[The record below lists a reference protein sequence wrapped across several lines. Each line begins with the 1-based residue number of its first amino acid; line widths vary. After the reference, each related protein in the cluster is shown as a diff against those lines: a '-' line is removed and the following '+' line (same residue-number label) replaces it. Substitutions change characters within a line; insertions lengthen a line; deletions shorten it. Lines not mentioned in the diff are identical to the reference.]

1 MKTGASMGLGAA
13 IGSMGLAWM
22 IAGAGGAGA
31 GAGAFTSA
39 TVALAVFVA
48 TFLVAAFL
56 ATFVATFFVAAF
68 LTTFVATFFATFVAT
83 FFTAFVAGVFFTAT
97 FLAALAGFAT
107 LLEVEDFD
115 ESAVLFLLIRSMFG
129 EKGYGGIFEP
139 REKGEDDRNSQ

>member
-1 MKTGASMGLGAA
+1 MGLGAT
-13 IGSMGLAWM
+13 IGSMGLDWM
-22 IAGAGGAGA
+22 IAGAGGAGV
-31 GAGAFTSA
+31 GAGAFTFA

-48 TFLVAAFL
+48 TFLVVAFL
-56 ATFVATFFVAAF
+56 ATFVAA
-68 LTTFVATFFATFVAT
+68 FFATFVAT
-83 FFTAFVAGVFFTAT
+83 FLAAFVAGVFFAAT

-115 ESAVLFLLIRSMFG
+115 ESAVLFLLIRSMFW

>member
-1 MKTGASMGLGAA
+1 MGLGAA

-22 IAGAGGAGA
+22 IAGAGGAGV

-48 TFLVAAFL
+48 TFFVATFFVATFLVVAFL
-56 ATFVATFFVAAF
+56 ATFVAA
-68 LTTFVATFFATFVAT
+68 FFATFVAT
-83 FFTAFVAGVFFTAT
+83 FLAAFVAGVFFAAT

-115 ESAVLFLLIRSMFG
+115 ESAVLFLLIRSMFW

>member
-1 MKTGASMGLGAA
+1 MGLGAA

-22 IAGAGGAGA
+22 IAGAGGAGV

-39 TVALAVFVA
+39 TVALAVFEATFFVA
-48 TFLVAAFL
+48 TFLVVAFL
-56 ATFVATFFVAAF
+56 ATFVAA
-68 LTTFVATFFATFVAT
+68 FFATFVAT
-83 FFTAFVAGVFFTAT
+83 FLAAFVAGVFFAAT

-115 ESAVLFLLIRSMFG
+115 ESAVLFLLIRSMFW